1 VEEPDSGGG
10 AHLTE
15 MCGVKQRGESGP
27 AGCGSRKKFYFWRPT
42 YVRWSDREKPLKV
55 EQLSVARYFWRLLGP
70 TVDSLKWV
78 GKNRVLFSVAHHNRN
93 PQHFR
98 GGI

>member
-27 AGCGSRKKFYFWRPT
+27 AGCGSRKKII
-42 YVRWSDREKPLKV
+42 SGGPLM
-55 EQLSVARYFWRLLGP
+55 FGGP
-70 TVDSLKWV
+70 I
-78 GKNRVLFSVAHHNRN
+78 GRNR
-93 PQHFR
+93 
-98 GGI
+98 